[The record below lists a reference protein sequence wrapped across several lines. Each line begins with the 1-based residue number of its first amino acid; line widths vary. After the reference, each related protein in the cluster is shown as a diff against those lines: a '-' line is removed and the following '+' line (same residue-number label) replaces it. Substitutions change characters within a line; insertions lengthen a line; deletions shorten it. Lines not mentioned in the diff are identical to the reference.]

1 MPDFNFTPFW
11 NAFSNASYIL
21 THSVIFTSKSD
32 QWMSEIGVYLGELT
46 NELTTTSPPLPRD
59 DLKNYTFQTTSGKM
73 VSKVRGFIL
82 KFRGSQKLNFA
93 TMCAQICNPNGEPIY
108 LENPHFIKR
117 DAKSKAT
124 HTVKL
129 KKKYNIVYDKRVAYG
144 FNTFPCG
151 YR

>member
-1 MPDFNFTPFW
+1 
-11 NAFSNASYIL
+11 
-21 THSVIFTSKSD
+21 
-32 QWMSEIGVYLGELT
+32 
-46 NELTTTSPPLPRD
+46 
-59 DLKNYTFQTTSGKM
+59 M

-117 DAKSKAT
+117 DVKSKAT

-144 FNTFPCG
+144 FNIFPCG

>member
-59 DLKNYTFQTTSGKM
+59 DLKIITFQTKSGKM

>member
-1 MPDFNFTPFW
+1 
-11 NAFSNASYIL
+11 
-21 THSVIFTSKSD
+21 
-32 QWMSEIGVYLGELT
+32 
-46 NELTTTSPPLPRD
+46 
-59 DLKNYTFQTTSGKM
+59 M

-124 HTVKL
+124 HMVKL